1 MAQAAELTLTKLREQ
16 LHLILLPPD
25 REWGILRMD
34 KYPYIAFL
42 NMEDDI
48 TKRKIIIRGNL
59 HVEIYLKEKFC
70 PYIQVER
77 LKSVNDVNLVLFH
90 VNRFSC

>member
-1 MAQAAELTLTKLREQ
+1 MAQAAEFTFTKLREQ
-16 LHLILLPPD
+16 LHLIRLPPD

-42 NMEDDI
+42 NMEDGI
-48 TKRKIIIRGNL
+48 TTRKIIIRGNL
-59 HVEIYLKEKFC
+59 DVEIYLKEKFC

-77 LKSVNDVNLVLFH
+77 LKSVNDVI
-90 VNRFSC
+90 RFYSM